1 MKTPRE
7 LLLKRHEAALPK
19 LDALRTRAG
28 DLQSPSPAVASL
40 ASSTA
45 ADGDCKS
52 PARASA
58 SQLSTF
64 NSQPV
69 SLWERLFGPNP
80 LAWAGL
86 AAVWVV
92 LLSVNRSGSQP
103 ASSASM
109 ANRASQPSEAAVAEI
124 VRENRRQ
131 MAELLNL
138 DEPQAAPTPRSELHP
153 KRSQRREDVVVV

>member
-19 LDALRTRAG
+19 LDALR
-28 DLQSPSPAVASL
+28 
-40 ASSTA
+40 A
-45 ADGDCKS
+45 AAL
-52 PARASA
+52 PAR
-58 SQLSTF
+58 SQLSTL
-64 NSQPV
+64 NSQPA

-86 AAVWVV
+86 AAVW
-92 LLSVNRSGSQP
+92 LLLLAVNRSGSE
-103 ASSASM
+103 AATSSAS
-109 ANRASQPSEAAVAEI
+109 RASQPSEAAVAEI

-153 KRSQRREDVVVV
+153 KRSQRREDFAVV

>member
-7 LLLKRHEAALPK
+7 LMLKRHEAALPK
-19 LDALRTRAG
+19 LDALR
-28 DLQSPSPAVASL
+28 
-40 ASSTA
+40 A
-45 ADGDCKS
+45 AAAL
-52 PARASA
+52 PAR

-64 NSQPV
+64 NPQPA

-86 AAVWVV
+86 AAVWLV
-92 LLSVNRSGSQP
+92 LLAVNRDSNAP
-103 ASSASM
+103 KTTD
-109 ANRASQPSEAAVAEI
+109 RASQPSEASVAEI

-138 DEPQAAPTPRSELHP
+138 DEPQAAATPRNELHP
-153 KRSQRREDVVVV
+153 KRSQRRVEVAVV

>member
-19 LDALRTRAG
+19 LDALR
-28 DLQSPSPAVASL
+28 
-40 ASSTA
+40 A
-45 ADGDCKS
+45 AAL
-52 PARASA
+52 PAR
-58 SQLSTF
+58 SQLSTL
-64 NSQPV
+64 NSQPA

-86 AAVWVV
+86 AAAWIV
-92 LLSVNRSGSQP
+92 LFAVNRNGSDAATST
-103 ASSASM
+103 AS
-109 ANRASQPSEAAVAEI
+109 RASQPSEAAVAEI

-153 KRSQRREDVVVV
+153 KRSQRREDFAVV

>member
-19 LDALRTRAG
+19 LDALR
-28 DLQSPSPAVASL
+28 
-40 ASSTA
+40 A
-45 ADGDCKS
+45 AAL
-52 PARASA
+52 PAR
-58 SQLSTF
+58 SQPSTL
-64 NSQPV
+64 NSQPA

-86 AAVWVV
+86 AAVWLV
-92 LLSVNRSGSQP
+92 LLAVNRSGSEP
-103 ASSASM
+103 ATSTASH
-109 ANRASQPSEAAVAEI
+109 ANQPSEAAVAEI

-153 KRSQRREDVVVV
+153 KRSQRREDFAVV

>member
-19 LDALRTRAG
+19 LDALR
-28 DLQSPSPAVASL
+28 
-40 ASSTA
+40 A
-45 ADGDCKS
+45 AAL
-52 PARASA
+52 PAR
-58 SQLSTF
+58 SQLSTL
-64 NSQPV
+64 NSQPA

-86 AAVWVV
+86 AAVWV
-92 LLSVNRSGSQP
+92 LLLAVNRSGSE
-103 ASSASM
+103 AATSSAS
-109 ANRASQPSEAAVAEI
+109 RASQPSEAAVAEI

-153 KRSQRREDVVVV
+153 KRSQRREDFAVV

>member
-7 LLLKRHEAALPK
+7 LLLKRHEAALPN
-19 LDALRTRAG
+19 LDALR
-28 DLQSPSPAVASL
+28 
-40 ASSTA
+40 A
-45 ADGDCKS
+45 AAL
-52 PARASA
+52 PAR

-64 NSQPV
+64 NPQPA
-69 SLWERLFGPNP
+69 SLWKRLFGPNP

-86 AAVWVV
+86 AAVWLV
-92 LLSVNRSGSQP
+92 LLAVNRNGSEP
-103 ASSASM
+103 ATSTASH
-109 ANRASQPSEAAVAEI
+109 ANQPSEAAVAEI

-153 KRSQRREDVVVV
+153 KRSQRREDFAVV

>member
-19 LDALRTRAG
+19 LDALR
-28 DLQSPSPAVASL
+28 
-40 ASSTA
+40 A
-45 ADGDCKS
+45 AAL
-52 PARASA
+52 PAR
-58 SQLSTF
+58 SQLSTL
-64 NSQPV
+64 NSQPA

-86 AAVWVV
+86 AAVWLV
-92 LLSVNRSGSQP
+92 LLAVNRSGSEP
-103 ASSASM
+103 ATSTAS
-109 ANRASQPSEAAVAEI
+109 RASQPSEAAVAEI

-153 KRSQRREDVVVV
+153 KRSQRREDFAVV

>member
-19 LDALRTRAG
+19 LDALRTRARAG
-28 DLQSPSPAVASL
+28 DLQSPSVASAI
-40 ASSTA
+40 AS
-45 ADGDCKS
+45 DGGCKT

-58 SQLSTF
+58 SQ
-64 NSQPV
+64 PA
-69 SLWERLFGPNP
+69 SLCERLFGPNP

-86 AAVWVV
+86 AAVWV
-92 LLSVNRSGSQP
+92 LLFAVNRSGSES
-103 ASSASM
+103 ATSSAS
-109 ANRASQPSEAAVAEI
+109 RASQPSEAAVAEI

-138 DEPQAAPTPRSELHP
+138 DEPRVTLPARDALPP

>member
-19 LDALRTRAG
+19 LDALR
-28 DLQSPSPAVASL
+28 
-40 ASSTA
+40 A
-45 ADGDCKS
+45 AAAL
-52 PARASA
+52 PAR
-58 SQLSTF
+58 SQLSTL
-64 NSQPV
+64 NSQPA

-86 AAVWVV
+86 AAVWLV
-92 LLSVNRSGSQP
+92 LLAVNRDSNAP
-103 ASSASM
+103 KTTD
-109 ANRASQPSEAAVAEI
+109 RASQPSEAAVAEI

-138 DEPQAAPTPRSELHP
+138 DEPQAAPAPRGELHP
-153 KRSQRREDVVVV
+153 KRSQRREEVAVV

>member
-19 LDALRTRAG
+19 LDALR
-28 DLQSPSPAVASL
+28 
-40 ASSTA
+40 A
-45 ADGDCKS
+45 AAAL
-52 PARASA
+52 PAR

-64 NSQPV
+64 NPHPA

-86 AAVWVV
+86 AAVWLV
-92 LLSVNRSGSQP
+92 LLAVNRDSNAP
-103 ASSASM
+103 KTTD
-109 ANRASQPSEAAVAEI
+109 RASQPSEAAVAEI

-138 DEPQAAPTPRSELHP
+138 DEPQAAPPARSEPYP
-153 KRSQRREDVVVV
+153 KRSQRRTDFAVV

>member
-28 DLQSPSPAVASL
+28 DW
-40 ASSTA
+40 
-45 ADGDCKS
+45 KS
-52 PARASA
+52 PARAS
-58 SQLSTF
+58 QPSTLNF
-64 NSQPV
+64 QPA

-86 AAVWVV
+86 AAVWLV
-92 LLSVNRSGSQP
+92 LLAINRSGSE
-103 ASSASM
+103 AATSSTS
-109 ANRASQPSEAAVAEI
+109 RASQPSEAAVAEI

-138 DEPQAAPTPRSELHP
+138 DEPQAAPTPRTEQHP
-153 KRSQRREDVVVV
+153 KRSQRRENIVVV